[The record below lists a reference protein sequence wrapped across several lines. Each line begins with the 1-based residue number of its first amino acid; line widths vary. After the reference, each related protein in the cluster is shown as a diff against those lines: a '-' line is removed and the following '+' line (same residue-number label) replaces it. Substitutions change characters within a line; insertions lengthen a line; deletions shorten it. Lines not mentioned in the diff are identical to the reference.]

1 MSEETPIYDFNKFKA
16 ALERLGFTIGEAKPY
31 TPLEVADVNLSNIQS
46 GEVEIT
52 DEGIFYVNPN
62 TGNKQQI
69 FLYMRNY
76 NMADWGKPRFH
87 ITNCTTLQELGT
99 KRYRRANTGT
109 VIVYDTSQDRDVEVS
124 GLPLCKNCLRSIRA
138 ARQLDYGS
146 DMTSDEFEQILRAA
160 GEDTENDQEP
170 DTDLEGYTWKWQKI
184 SEAYRTK
191 KNYTCEK
198 CGFHPESRMD
208 RQFIHVH
215 HKDGRKTNNR
225 ESNLQCLCI
234 ACHSNVNPTH
244 QENFSKG
251 ANRVMLDS
259 FTKKFPDACK
269 AKQQMSDNPSSNSI
283 NVRGNHLE
291 SPIPISWIKK

>member
-1 MSEETPIYDFNKFKA
+1 MSDTPIYDFKKFKA
-16 ALERLGFTIGEAKPY
+16 ALERLGYTIGETKPY
-31 TPLEVADVNLSNIQS
+31 IPLEIADVNLSNIQS

-52 DEGIFYVNPN
+52 DEGIFYVDPN
-62 TGNKQQI
+62 TGSKQQI
-69 FLYMRNY
+69 FLYMRDY
-76 NMADWGKPRFH
+76 HLVKYGKPRMH
-87 ITNCTTLQELGT
+87 IRNCQKLQEIGT
-99 KRYRRANTGT
+99 RSYRRANTGT
-109 VIVYDTSQDRDVEVS
+109 VIVNDLDGGGDVEVS
-124 GLPLCKNCLRSIRA
+124 GLPLCKYCLSILQA
-138 ARQLDYGS
+138 EQQFEYGS
-146 DMTSDEFEQILRAA
+146 QMTSVEFEEILKAA
-160 GEDTENDQEP
+160 GEASDTEEEP

-191 KNYTCEK
+191 KNYTCEI
-198 CGFHPESRMD
+198 CGFIPENRMD

-259 FTKKFPDACK
+259 FKKKYPNAGTIQ
-269 AKQQMSDNPSSNSI
+269 QQMSDNPSN
-283 NVRGNHLE
+283 NNDL
-291 SPIPISWIKK
+291 PF